1 MTRWP
6 LWSGQ
11 LAGNGARWNSDV
23 CRALFVG
30 GARPKRSIPRFPSRL
45 GPLANCV
52 KRRRGQAGDLL
63 LSNGQMV
70 SVNRLMQPSRG
81 RDTALGECRELT
93 FADTYTDTLASRER
107 TTNRREA
114 TKGSQRQTHREPRW

>member
-45 GPLANCV
+45 EPLANCV
-52 KRRRGQAGDLL
+52 TRRRGQAGDLL

-70 SVNRLMQPSRG
+70 SVNRLMQQSGPGHCPRG
-81 RDTALGECRELT
+81 VQRANVRGHLHGH
-93 FADTYTDTLASRER
+93 FGKPR
-107 TTNRREA
+107 TNN
-114 TKGSQRQTHREPRW
+114 